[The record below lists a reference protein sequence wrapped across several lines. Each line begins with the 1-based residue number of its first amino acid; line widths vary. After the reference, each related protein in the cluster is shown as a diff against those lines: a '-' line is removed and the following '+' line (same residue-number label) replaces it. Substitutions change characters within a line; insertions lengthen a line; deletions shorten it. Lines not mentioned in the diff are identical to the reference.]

1 MKYQR
6 FLASAIAA
14 LAATAL
20 ACSDAAAPPTS
31 PSDSTGSFAEA
42 AADGSK
48 LKVTAPG
55 PVTPVDGV
63 EVQDETP
70 ELILDNST
78 ATFGEGVG
86 LSYIFEVLDLG
97 SNLLY
102 QSGPVAGGDGRTAH
116 EIGLALESDRS
127 YVWRAYAVHH
137 GERGPVSRSSQF
149 RVFNPYGRSCAPLR
163 NELAIVQCRRGQYGF
178 MNEAQRVEFLKRIAH
193 DLNSASAEYAPYGVL
208 LKSGGHNCYGYS
220 CDIICSNTGGV
231 HRQWDVLSDEN
242 DDQTPGW
249 RRLGRVAPRGCL
261 IIP

>member
-6 FLASAIAA
+6 FLAFAIAA

-20 ACSDAAAPPTS
+20 ACSDAAPPTS
-31 PSDSTGSFAEA
+31 PSDSGESFTEA
-42 AADGSK
+42 APDGST

-55 PVTPVDGV
+55 PVAPIDGV

-78 ATFGEGVG
+78 ATFGEGV
-86 LSYIFEVLDLG
+86 SVEYVFEVFDLG

-102 QSGPVAGGDGRTAH
+102 QSGPVAAGHGRTAH
-116 EIGLALESDRS
+116 EIGLVLESDRS
-127 YVWRAYAVHH
+127 YVWRAYAVRD
-137 GERGPVSRSSQF
+137 GGRGPVSRSGQF
-149 RVFNPYGRSCAPLR
+149 RVFNPYGQSCAPLR

-193 DLNSASAEYAPYGVL
+193 DLNAAGAEYAPYGVL
-208 LKSGGHNCYGYS
+208 LKSQGHNCYGYS
-220 CDIICSNTGGV
+220 CDIICSNTHGV
-231 HRQWDVLSDEN
+231 HQQWDVLSDEN

-249 RRLGRVAPRGCL
+249 SRLGRVAPRGCQF
-261 IIP
+261 IP